1 LSDLIPTREV
11 FASLFFVSVGM
22 LLDVPDVLAHWLPV
36 SWLLLAILAGKFVIV
51 LGTAL
56 VLRLPLN
63 VAILSAATLS
73 QVGEFSFVLLK
84 AASGTD
90 LLTASFSHMLLV
102 AIVLSML
109 LTPLAIRFGP
119 HLASGVGRFSWLNR
133 RLGAPPPGVDAQ
145 EPHSDHVIVAGYA
158 ITGRAVC
165 QALRDAGV
173 RYIAVDINP
182 DNVREARAAGD
193 RVVLGDV
200 TQHELLDELGC
211 SQARLVV
218 LSIND
223 PRAAERA
230 ARTIRHAAPEVPI
243 LARAQYVMDRDALLA
258 AGATTVITA
267 EETARDAIVRTLRL
281 PKA

>member
-1 LSDLIPTREV
+1 
-11 FASLFFVSVGM
+11 M

-119 HLASGVGRFSWLNR
+119 HLASGSVAFPGSIAASERRRQASTRRSHTVTMSSLRATPSRVERFAR
-133 RLGAPPPGVDAQ
+133 PFATPGSDTLPWTSTQTTCVKPGPQ
-145 EPHSDHVIVAGYA
+145 EIE
-158 ITGRAVC
+158 
-165 QALRDAGV
+165 L
-173 RYIAVDINP
+173 
-182 DNVREARAAGD
+182 
-193 RVVLGDV
+193 VLGDV
-200 TQHELLDELGC
+200 TQHSTC
-211 SQARLVV
+211 STSL
-218 LSIND
+218 
-223 PRAAERA
+223 AAH
-230 ARTIRHAAPEVPI
+230 RHASSS
-243 LARAQYVMDRDALLA
+243 
-258 AGATTVITA
+258 
-267 EETARDAIVRTLRL
+267 
-281 PKA
+281 

>member
-1 LSDLIPTREV
+1 M
-11 FASLFFVSVGM
+11 F
-22 LLDVPDVLAHWLPV
+22 
-36 SWLLLAILAGKFVIV
+36 
-51 LGTAL
+51 
-56 VLRLPLN
+56 
-63 VAILSAATLS
+63 SAC
-73 QVGEFSFVLLK
+73 
-84 AASGTD
+84 D
-90 LLTASFSHMLLV
+90 MLLV
-102 AIVLSML
+102 AIILSML

-119 HLASGVGRFSWLNR
+119 HLASGAGRFSWLNR

-145 EPHSDHVIVAGYA
+145 EPHSEHVIVAGYA

-165 QALRDAGV
+165 QALRDAGI

-182 DNVREARAAGD
+182 DNVREARGAGD

-200 TQHELLDELGC
+200 TQQELLEELGC

-243 LARAQYVMDRDALLA
+243 LARAQYVMDKDALLA